1 MNRTA
6 KSICDTN
13 GTNRTSEANEAN
25 KTNEAN
31 KATEIKEAKETNG
44 VSDTSAAAPRAD
56 ETGRTHNIAA
66 ADATLK
72 QAAAENK
79 PGRDS
84 ALESKTD
91 GAVRTGKTDGAVRT
105 GKTDSAAG
113 TGKESG
119 AGDNKA
125 CFRKKK
131 IRKFFQD
138 FYLAII
144 LLFLYAP
151 IFTMMVLSFNDS
163 KSRTLWGGF
172 TTKWYSQMF
181 ESQAIMDALYNTL
194 LIAFISAL
202 AATVLGTLAALGISS
217 MKRVPKNITMGINNI
232 PILNSE
238 IVTGISLMLTFIAFG
253 ISLGFKT
260 ILIAHIT
267 FNLPFVILSV
277 MPKLKQTSR
286 YTYEAALDLGA
297 GPVQAF
303 FKVVFPDIMPGVLS
317 GFLMGFTLSLDD
329 FIITHFTR
337 GAGINTL
344 STLIYS
350 EVRRGIK
357 PSMYALSTIIFVTV
371 LALLLIT
378 NFAPKEEPG
387 KTAGAA
393 KAKRGSGAGFGSASK
408 SSPSGR
414 FGENGSGRGFERSGF
429 GRGGF
434 GLRQGLLAAASFA
447 IVALVCFTTYERYSL
462 KPSNELYVYNW
473 GEYIDESVIDEFEE
487 ETGIHVTYDLFETNE
502 EMYPVVEAGGVNYD
516 VVCPSDYMIQKMAEN
531 GLLSELNYDN
541 IPNVKNIDSQYLEK
555 AEGFDPGNKYA
566 VPYTWGTV
574 GILYNTKRVEE
585 LGAKPPTKWAD
596 LWDPAY
602 KGEILM
608 QDSVRDAFMVALKS
622 LGYSMN
628 SSDEGELKEARDLLI
643 AQKPLVQAYV
653 IDQVR
658 DKMIGGEAAVGVIY
672 SGEMLFIQEEVA
684 KQNLDYSLEY
694 VIPEEGT
701 NIWIDAWVIP
711 KNAKNKENAEKW
723 INFLCR
729 PDIAKKNFEYIT
741 YATPNRE
748 ARKLLEPE
756 VRDNKALFPDTD
768 KLDNSEV
775 FQYLGDAVDMIY
787 NSLWKE
793 VKSN

>member
-1 MNRTA
+1 MNTNNNTA
-6 KSICDTN
+6 DT
-13 GTNRTSEANEAN
+13 TNS
-25 KTNEAN
+25 
-31 KATEIKEAKETNG
+31 
-44 VSDTSAAAPRAD
+44 
-56 ETGRTHNIAA
+56 
-66 ADATLK
+66 
-72 QAAAENK
+72 
-79 PGRDS
+79 
-84 ALESKTD
+84 
-91 GAVRTGKTDGAVRT
+91 GAVRASRR
-105 GKTDSAAG
+105 S
-113 TGKESG
+113 
-119 AGDNKA
+119 
-125 CFRKKK
+125 RL
-131 IRKFFQD
+131 RKFFQD
-138 FYLAII
+138 FYLVII

-151 IFTMMVLSFNDS
+151 IATMMILSFNDS

-172 TTKWYSQMF
+172 TTKWYTQMF
-181 ESQAIMDALYNTL
+181 ESPAIMDALYNTL

-202 AATVLGTLAALGISS
+202 AATILGTLAAIGISS
-217 MKRVPKNITMGINNI
+217 MKRTPKNIVMGLNNI

-267 FNLPFVILSV
+267 FNVPFVILSV

-297 GPVQAF
+297 GPLQAF
-303 FKVVFPDIMPGVLS
+303 FKIVFPDILPGVLS
-317 GFLMGFTLSLDD
+317 GFLMGFTMSLDD

-378 NFAPKEEPG
+378 NFAPKDNPA
-387 KTAGAA
+387 KSRAGEA
-393 KAKRGSGAGFGSASK
+393 KPAS
-408 SSPSGR
+408 
-414 FGENGSGRGFERSGF
+414 
-429 GRGGF
+429 
-434 GLRQGLLAAASFA
+434 GLRGPGFKKGLLAAASFI
-447 IVALVCFTTYERYSL
+447 IVCSVCAATYIHYTTQS
-462 KPSNELYVYNW
+462 SNELYVYNW
-473 GEYIDESVIDEFEE
+473 GEYIDESVIEEFEE
-487 ETGIHVTYDLFETNE
+487 ETGIDVIYDLFETNE

-531 GLLSELNYDN
+531 DMLAELDYSN
-541 IPNVKNIDSQYLEK
+541 IPNLENIDPQYMAK
-555 AEGFDPGNKYA
+555 AESFDPGNRYA

-585 LGAKPPTKWAD
+585 LGLQPPSKWSD

-628 SSDEGELKEARDLLI
+628 STDEAELKEARDLLI
-643 AQKPLVQAYV
+643 SQKPLVQAYV

-658 DKMIGGEAAVGVIY
+658 DKMIGGEAAAGVIY
-672 SGEMLFIQEEVA
+672 SGEMLFIQEEA
-684 KQNLDYSLEY
+684 ARQNLDYQLEY

-741 YATPNRE
+741 YATPNRAAKE
-748 ARKLLEPE
+748 LLEPE
-756 VRDNKALFPDTD
+756 LQNNKALFPDTD
-768 KLDNSEV
+768 KLENSEV
-775 FQYLGDAVDMIY
+775 FKYLGDTVDMIY

-793 VKSN
+793 VKSQ

>member
-1 MNRTA
+1 MNTNNNMA
-6 KSICDTN
+6 DT
-13 GTNRTSEANEAN
+13 TNS
-25 KTNEAN
+25 
-31 KATEIKEAKETNG
+31 
-44 VSDTSAAAPRAD
+44 
-56 ETGRTHNIAA
+56 
-66 ADATLK
+66 
-72 QAAAENK
+72 
-79 PGRDS
+79 
-84 ALESKTD
+84 
-91 GAVRTGKTDGAVRT
+91 GAVRASRR
-105 GKTDSAAG
+105 S
-113 TGKESG
+113 
-119 AGDNKA
+119 
-125 CFRKKK
+125 RL
-131 IRKFFQD
+131 RKFFQD
-138 FYLAII
+138 FYLVII

-151 IFTMMVLSFNDS
+151 IATMMILSFNDS

-172 TTKWYSQMF
+172 TTKWYTQMF
-181 ESQAIMDALYNTL
+181 ESPAIMDALYNTL

-202 AATVLGTLAALGISS
+202 AATILGTLAAIGISS
-217 MKRVPKNITMGINNI
+217 MKRTPKNIVMGLNNI

-267 FNLPFVILSV
+267 FNVPFVILSV

-297 GPVQAF
+297 GPLQAF
-303 FKVVFPDIMPGVLS
+303 FKIVFPDILPGVLS
-317 GFLMGFTLSLDD
+317 GFLMGFTMSLDD

-378 NFAPKEEPG
+378 NFAPKDNPA
-387 KTAGAA
+387 KSKAGEA
-393 KAKRGSGAGFGSASK
+393 KPAS
-408 SSPSGR
+408 
-414 FGENGSGRGFERSGF
+414 
-429 GRGGF
+429 
-434 GLRQGLLAAASFA
+434 GLRGPGFKKGLLAAASFI
-447 IVALVCFTTYERYSL
+447 IVCSVCAATYIHYTTQS
-462 KPSNELYVYNW
+462 SNELYVYNW
-473 GEYIDESVIDEFEE
+473 GEYIDESVIEEFEE
-487 ETGIHVTYDLFETNE
+487 ETGIDVIYDLFETNE

-531 GLLSELNYDN
+531 DMLAELDYSN
-541 IPNVKNIDSQYLEK
+541 IPNLENIDPQYMAK
-555 AEGFDPGNKYA
+555 AESFDPGNRYA

-585 LGAKPPTKWAD
+585 LGLQPPSKWSD

-628 SSDEGELKEARDLLI
+628 STDEAELKEARDLLI
-643 AQKPLVQAYV
+643 SQKPLVQAYV

-658 DKMIGGEAAVGVIY
+658 DKMIGGEAAAGVIY
-672 SGEMLFIQEEVA
+672 SGEMLFIQEEA
-684 KQNLDYSLEY
+684 ARQNLDYQLEY

-741 YATPNRE
+741 YATPNWAAKE
-748 ARKLLEPE
+748 LLEPE
-756 VRDNKALFPDTD
+756 LQNNKALFPDTD
-768 KLDNSEV
+768 KLENSEV
-775 FQYLGDAVDMIY
+775 FKYMGDTIDMIY

-793 VKSN
+793 VKSQ